1 MNVWQN
7 VGYLLTNFEIGGLYT
22 VVYFVDYCRRLNDFG
37 MNLLEYYFGILRQ
50 VAKVVENFSRH
61 ATQISR
67 IYSGGAKVRKI
78 IRRGRRPL
86 LNFVPGEH
94 HLQRAREGNLRR
106 PRVVIS
112 HLLCLVPELHAR
124 HDDWR
129 LRRVSEGRPLLNVG
143 NFVLLQRDLSR
154 SPISEF

>member
-1 MNVWQN
+1 M
-7 VGYLLTNFEIGGLYT
+7 
-22 VVYFVDYCRRLNDFG
+22 YFVDYCRRLNDFG

-50 VAKVVENFSRH
+50 VAKVVEIFSRH